1 MVRGLFR
8 PVPYLAFPLYR
19 NNGSGNGTDTRD
31 SIYTEDGNGSI
42 LYYISIVTT
51 LSKSDDFI

>member
-1 MVRGLFR
+1 MVSGLFR
-8 PVPYLAFPLYR
+8 PVPYLAIPLYR
-19 NNGSGNGTDTRD
+19 NSGSGNGTETRD
-31 SIYTEDGNGSI
+31 SIYTEYDNRSI